1 MLCFNLQTIYKIFKS
16 GYSRIPIYDEDDNH
30 VVSIILTKD
39 LVFIDPEVNH
49 SLTIL
54 DLSR

>member
-16 GYSRIPIYDEDDNH
+16 GYSRIPIYDEDVNH